1 MAAWQRTG
9 QYVSGHAAVVLAAGL
24 SRRLGRPKQWLQ
36 VEGES
41 LLRRA
46 ARLAS
51 ETDPDVLIVV
61 TPQGPAFGSEL
72 SGLRAVQVENPAP
85 ALGIGSSLRLAAP
98 HLGTARHVLVLV
110 CDQPRLHAAHLRALL
125 AAAASTP
132 CHCAATL
139 EGGVPGSPA
148 VVPAAWFSGLPESGG
163 DRGFG
168 RRLRQTPGV
177 ALCISDASLRDIDDA
192 DDLRAALAAG
202 WIDTPPQ

>member
-1 MAAWQRTG
+1 MAAWQRAG

-24 SRRLGRPKQWLQ
+24 SSRLGRPKQWLQ
-36 VEGES
+36 VDGES

-61 TPQGPAFGSEL
+61 TQQGPAFGSEL

-110 CDQPRLHAAHLRALL
+110 CDQPRLHAAHLRDLL
-125 AAAASTP
+125 DAAASTP

-148 VVPAAWFSGLPESGG
+148 VVPAAWFNDLPQGG
-163 DRGFG
+163 SEHGFG

-177 ALCISDASLRDIDDA
+177 ALCASDVCLSDIDNP
-192 DDLRAALAAG
+192 DDLRAASAAG
-202 WIDTPPQ
+202 WIDTPPE